1 MIRIK
6 INRKTTESYFSLGR
20 EEEYSHSVIERNDAA
35 LAYLHLN
42 AAQKAVG
49 KRRISLFVGK
59 PRKIRK
65 SGQTYRKMTDCA
77 TRGRER
83 IREMAK
89 VSLREAYFSIGRNP
103 RVFPRE
109 LRKFVP
115 AFVRICLVYI
125 DVESISNQLL
135 IEKVLINLRAKQWVL
150 VTVAKMNIALDWQL
164 ARNSRTFPGLY
175 VSEIICDVWKDKVY
189 IGVIHHGTWPG
200 DGERGPSEDTICL
213 RVDEPKREQIKC
225 WFYDI

>member
-1 MIRIK
+1 
-6 INRKTTESYFSLGR
+6 
-20 EEEYSHSVIERNDAA
+20 
-35 LAYLHLN
+35 
-42 AAQKAVG
+42 
-49 KRRISLFVGK
+49 
-59 PRKIRK
+59 
-65 SGQTYRKMTDCA
+65 
-77 TRGRER
+77 
-83 IREMAK
+83 MAK

-189 IGVIHHGTWPG
+189 IGVIHHGT
-200 DGERGPSEDTICL
+200 
-213 RVDEPKREQIKC
+213 
-225 WFYDI
+225 